1 MKKNKLEK
9 IQQNIEKNL
18 KDVLND
24 INDLI
29 QNAKRNNWTLND
41 CYHRVSSALTDLQ
54 QLLESELNRNRE
66 VDVVY
71 GFESSVFEIREEDDG
86 GDK

>member
-41 CYHRVSSALTDLQ
+41 CYHRVSSTLTDLQ

-66 VDVVY
+66 IDNMF
-71 GFESSVFEIREEDDG
+71 GFEHSLFEIKDDG
-86 GDK
+86 GDD